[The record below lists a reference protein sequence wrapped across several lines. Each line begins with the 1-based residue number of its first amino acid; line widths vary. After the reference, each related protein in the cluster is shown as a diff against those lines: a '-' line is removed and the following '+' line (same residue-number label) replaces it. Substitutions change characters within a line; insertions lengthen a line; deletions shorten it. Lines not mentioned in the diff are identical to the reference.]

1 MLEIEA
7 PFLIF
12 VENTMLLGNSFP
24 MWDPSKGQNRT
35 QKYSIYTPLARG
47 KKMVL
52 IRRDPAAIYI
62 LTYGFWLA
70 MSRFL
75 SEESHHLLS
84 FGVDGV
90 QYNIESHD
98 GEHLS

>member
-1 MLEIEA
+1 MSNL
-7 PFLIF
+7 PFKGCVFSCLCVGNRGSFLIF
-12 VENTMLLGNSFP
+12 VEKTMLLGNSFP

-62 LTYGFWLA
+62 LSYGFWLA
-70 MSRFL
+70 IY
-75 SEESHHLLS
+75 
-84 FGVDGV
+84 V
-90 QYNIESHD
+90 
-98 GEHLS
+98 